1 MMYYQVYLEKNRG
14 LYTYVDEKEE
24 YRIGDSVFVSF
35 RNQKQVAY
43 IIALDSRQ
51 EFPFRV
57 LPILAKTDFPNI
69 PPLLVQLARWMVRY
83 YVSSYEAVLRNMIP
97 RDLKIKK
104 KIFYSL
110 HSPASSEYPQKL
122 LEYFREYSSV
132 SRATLR
138 KYLSLEEIKQGM
150 GQQYLIEFEKNRF
163 AWNLEKEKIGK
174 IGKYF
179 LQREQILAKKLEEKF
194 SKAEIQEFLEKN
206 YLEEKNLFETGV
218 SSLHS
223 FRQETSFREIE
234 LNEEQRKATFSIM
247 QGKAS
252 FYLLKGVTGS
262 GKTEVYLSLIRKA
275 FQEGKGSI
283 FLVPEISLTPQMVER
298 FQGEFQENIAILHSR
313 LSSKERAEEWIQ
325 LYHGKKK
332 IVLGVRSAIFAP
344 VQNLQYI
351 IIDEEHESSYK
362 QDVNPKYHARQVA
375 LKRAMLEG
383 VKLILGSA
391 TPSIESYYYAKHGIY
406 QLLEL
411 NQRYNQA
418 KMPDIEL
425 VDMKEERDLF
435 FSQRLLEEIRNTLLR
450 KEQIL
455 LLLNRKG
462 YSTYIQCQDCGHVE
476 ECNHCS
482 IKMSYYASKR
492 IYKCNYCGK
501 VIKYTG
507 RCSVCGSEH
516 LVHSGKGIE
525 RVEEELKQYF
535 PDISILRVDGDQKG
549 KQFFEQAYYDF
560 LQGKYQVMIGTQL
573 IAKGLHFPNVTLVG
587 VINADM
593 ILNFP
598 DFRAGEKTYQLLAQV
613 AGRAGREEKP
623 GKVII
628 QTYQSE
634 HYVIEKVREHDY
646 EGFYEKEIE
655 AREFLDYPPFSKMIL
670 IGLSSKNEEYL
681 KQKAEEIF
689 QMIPKDE
696 ADMYGPM
703 PCLVYRVK
711 DRYRYQIFMK
721 GSRDNI
727 EKYKKILRK
736 VLSKYQTEEEI
747 RISMDAE
754 PLNMI

>member
-1 MMYYQVYLEKNRG
+1 M
-14 LYTYVDEKEE
+14 
-24 YRIGDSVFVSF
+24 
-35 RNQKQVAY
+35 A
-43 IIALDSRQ
+43 
-51 EFPFRV
+51 
-57 LPILAKTDFPNI
+57 
-69 PPLLVQLARWMVRY
+69 
-83 YVSSYEAVLRNMIP
+83 
-97 RDLKIKK
+97 
-104 KIFYSL
+104 
-110 HSPASSEYPQKL
+110 
-122 LEYFREYSSV
+122 
-132 SRATLR
+132 
-138 KYLSLEEIKQGM
+138 
-150 GQQYLIEFEKNRF
+150 QQYLIEFEKNRF

-362 QDVNPKYHARQVA
+362 QDVNPKYHARQLA

-383 VKLILGSA
+383 AKLILGSA

-634 HYVIEKVREHDY
+634 HYVIEKVKEHDY
-646 EGFYEKEIE
+646 EGFYEKEVE
-655 AREFLDYPPFSKMIL
+655 ARDFLDYPPFSKMIL

-703 PCLVYRVK
+703 PCLIYRVK

-736 VLSKYQTEEEI
+736 VVLKYQTEEEI
-747 RISMDAE
+747 RISIDAE

>member
-1 MMYYQVYLEKNRG
+1 
-14 LYTYVDEKEE
+14 
-24 YRIGDSVFVSF
+24 
-35 RNQKQVAY
+35 
-43 IIALDSRQ
+43 
-51 EFPFRV
+51 
-57 LPILAKTDFPNI
+57 
-69 PPLLVQLARWMVRY
+69 
-83 YVSSYEAVLRNMIP
+83 
-97 RDLKIKK
+97 
-104 KIFYSL
+104 
-110 HSPASSEYPQKL
+110 
-122 LEYFREYSSV
+122 
-132 SRATLR
+132 
-138 KYLSLEEIKQGM
+138 M

>member
-1 MMYYQVYLEKNRG
+1 
-14 LYTYVDEKEE
+14 
-24 YRIGDSVFVSF
+24 
-35 RNQKQVAY
+35 
-43 IIALDSRQ
+43 
-51 EFPFRV
+51 
-57 LPILAKTDFPNI
+57 
-69 PPLLVQLARWMVRY
+69 
-83 YVSSYEAVLRNMIP
+83 
-97 RDLKIKK
+97 
-104 KIFYSL
+104 
-110 HSPASSEYPQKL
+110 
-122 LEYFREYSSV
+122 
-132 SRATLR
+132 
-138 KYLSLEEIKQGM
+138 
-150 GQQYLIEFEKNRF
+150 
-163 AWNLEKEKIGK
+163 
-174 IGKYF
+174 
-179 LQREQILAKKLEEKF
+179 
-194 SKAEIQEFLEKN
+194 
-206 YLEEKNLFETGV
+206 
-218 SSLHS
+218 
-223 FRQETSFREIE
+223 
-234 LNEEQRKATFSIM
+234 M